1 MDTFLVRVS
10 ADAMIGI
17 GFLLAFFGGPITV
30 LAIPHGRGK
39 RLGTAMIAV
48 GVVLMGIGSWLIWLR
63 ER

>member
-1 MDTFLVRVS
+1 
-10 ADAMIGI
+10 MIGI